1 MTRDYF
7 IKRAKELYGDAYSY
21 DKVGDITNN
30 KDTVTITCKKHGD
43 FKRII
48 CNFLNGRGCTLCN
61 NDKRTESNKQKIIEK
76 CNKIHNEKY
85 DYSKIKYI
93 KQKKEVCIIC
103 PIHGEF
109 WQTLDAH
116 SRGEGCPKCAKE
128 ERVKKLTKTTKKF
141 IEDAIKIHGD
151 RYDYSKSDLK
161 NRDEKGRVCIICPIH
176 GEFWQKPD
184 NHLQGNNC
192 PKCRGLYRTTDEFI
206 TLMKEKFGNIYD
218 FSKAIYKGS
227 HENITLIYNG
237 KKITTKAI
245 KFLTA
250 KKPITFERVRCKE
263 DFIEKANK
271 IHCGKY
277 DYSKVNYINNTTRV
291 CIICP
296 IHGEFWQTPADHLQ
310 GCGCKEC
317 KISKLEENMMLSLK
331 KENIDFIH
339 IYRPEWLSS
348 GLSHQSIDIYI
359 PRYNI
364 GIECQGPQH
373 FRNVPIFKDSV
384 EKNIERDIKKFNKS
398 ISKLKIFYLIDKH
411 IKKKDIITNK
421 KYGGIYNNTNTFKTI
436 KLLIEHIIQCSP
448 VDSSEFKT

>member
-1 MTRDYF
+1 M
-7 IKRAKELYGDAYSY
+7 
-21 DKVGDITNN
+21 
-30 KDTVTITCKKHGD
+30 
-43 FKRII
+43 
-48 CNFLNGRGCTLCN
+48 
-61 NDKRTESNKQKIIEK
+61 
-76 CNKIHNEKY
+76 
-85 DYSKIKYI
+85 
-93 KQKKEVCIIC
+93 
-103 PIHGEF
+103 
-109 WQTLDAH
+109 
-116 SRGEGCPKCAKE
+116 
-128 ERVKKLTKTTKKF
+128 
-141 IEDAIKIHGD
+141 
-151 RYDYSKSDLK
+151 
-161 NRDEKGRVCIICPIH
+161 
-176 GEFWQKPD
+176 
-184 NHLQGNNC
+184 QGNNC